1 MNFPIIQYVDDTLLI
16 MKASQRELFCLK
28 GILNSFTN
36 TTGLKV
42 NYSKSCILPIN
53 LEATKT
59 AQLAATFSLQ
69 VGSFPFTYLGLPMG
83 ITKPRIKDFLPL
95 LNITSMWLSMAG

>member
-1 MNFPIIQYVDDTLLI
+1 LI

-59 AQLAATFSLQ
+59 
-69 VGSFPFTYLGLPMG
+69 
-83 ITKPRIKDFLPL
+83 
-95 LNITSMWLSMAG
+95 N